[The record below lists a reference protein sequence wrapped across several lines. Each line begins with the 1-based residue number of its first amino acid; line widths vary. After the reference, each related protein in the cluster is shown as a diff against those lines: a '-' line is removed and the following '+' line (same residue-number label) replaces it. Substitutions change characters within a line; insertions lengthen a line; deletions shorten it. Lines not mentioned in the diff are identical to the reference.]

1 MWLPKYMWLVI
12 LCFVLPAIIF
22 SIFALIAWLRVLQLN
37 YRRRMAAEA
46 ADREAKKKAS
56 QLESLI
62 TKKDGKVIC
71 HIPIQVED
79 IETGAMF
86 LYNSDE
92 NLANIDEDVKVP
104 LVEQQVV

>member
-1 MWLPKYMWLVI
+1 MWLVI
-12 LCFVLPAIIF
+12 LCFVLPAVIF
-22 SIFALIAWLRVLQLN
+22 SIFALVAWLRVLQIN
-37 YRRRMAAEA
+37 YRRRIAAEA
-46 ADREAKKKAS
+46 ADREAKKKVS

-92 NLANIDEDVKVP
+92 NLATMEEEAKEP
-104 LVEQQVV
+104 LVDSNVV

>member
-1 MWLPKYMWLVI
+1 MSLPKYMWLVI

-22 SIFALIAWLRVLQLN
+22 SLFALVAWLRVLQLN
-37 YRRRMAAEA
+37 YRRRLAAEA
-46 ADREAKKKAS
+46 ADRDAKKKAS

-92 NLANIDEDVKVP
+92 NLTSIDEEAKEP
-104 LVEQQVV
+104 LVDQN